1 MLAVTLA
8 AVGYT
13 GMAHAQ
19 ISDWE
24 YLNITIDLVEQERRP
39 HDVGSDLI
47 MLTLHVTNNGDGIV
61 HRDGAF
67 VSLRILEG
75 EDVLRYGNTYWS
87 SGPMAESCPKDI
99 RNINARLTKTWNACF
114 EIPQEMDPD
123 FLTIIYSDSDVGH
136 IVQFDAYQSPSCLD
150 TFYDVLCAPYALDGG
165 VAILDRCHFDEQT
178 EYWVCPEPADDH
190 TDANEGNGGEPTLG
204 GFDALGGS
212 FGIDVAEI
220 AGRTYAVVTSFI
232 DGGVQIM
239 DITNPR
245 EPTPVSSVFDD
256 TGGFDALG
264 GSTGIAIA
272 EISGR
277 TYVVVGGA
285 LDSGVQIIDITN
297 PREPVPASSIFDGTD
312 GFDALDKPLLLA
324 VTEELGR
331 TYVVVGGAPDGD
343 TQIIDITNP
352 REPVPALNV
361 FDRTDILLVSSVAP
375 VTEIAGRTYVI
386 ETYTHD
392 NGVQIRDITDPDER
406 ISVANVFDGM
416 DGFDALGRS
425 LGIDVAEISGRT
437 YAVVAGYG
445 DDGVQIMDITDPRN
459 PVPASSV
466 FDGMPCVQPSCTQS
480 RESVPTSNVV
490 DVDGFDALHGA
501 HAIAVAEISGR
512 TYAVVAGWHEDGGV
526 QIMDVTNPR
535 EPVPVSSVF
544 DGEEG
549 FDALGKPVYVDI
561 ANMSGR
567 TYALVASSDDDGI
580 QIMDITNPREPAPT
594 SSVFDNT
601 EWFDAE
607 DGFDAL
613 SGSTGIA
620 VVEIS
625 GRTYA
630 LVAGMHDDGVQ
641 IMDITNP
648 REPAPISSVFDDTDG
663 FDALGGAVDVAVMD
677 SGGRVYALV
686 AGMHDDGVQI
696 MDITNPREPV
706 PISSVF
712 DDTDGFD
719 ALNIP
724 ADVAVMVVD
733 GRTYAAVTGWGD
745 NGVQIMDV
753 TNPREPAPVS
763 SVFYEPDGFD
773 ALGGLEDITI
783 IDVRSRTFAL
793 VASWD
798 AEGVQIIDLTNP
810 REPAAT
816 SSVFD
821 GEGGFDALSGSSSI
835 AVAKVSGRTYALVAS
850 WEDDGV
856 QIIDVTNPGA
866 PAPVSSV
873 FASTGANIPSWNE
886 PAYTGG
892 IITIYAGTDDPV
904 YQGLRVWLQDNE
916 DTVIGADSVTGYL
929 TLLEHI
935 PVNFEACGT
944 ANAWYSNTG
953 AITMCYELA
962 DEYTSLFRES
972 EINTGYG
979 VANALH
985 WVFMH
990 ELGHAVI
997 DMYGL
1002 PIVGQEEDAADQFA
1016 TVMLLREGRDG
1027 ARALQAMAHVY
1038 DSGGGYTPS
1047 WDTHSLDSQRYYNMM
1062 CLLYGKHHDDDIGQS
1077 VEYRIPD
1084 SRAVRCPAEYTDAV
1098 RAWEALLADYIRGP

>member
-19 ISDWE
+19 TSDWE
-24 YLNITIDLVEQERRP
+24 YLDITIDLVEQERRP

-47 MLTLHVTNNGDGIV
+47 MLTLHVTNNGDSIV

-75 EDVLRYGNTYWS
+75 EDVLRYGKTYWS

-99 RNINARLTKTWNACF
+99 RNVNARLTKTWNACF
-114 EIPQEMDPD
+114 EIPQELDPG

-136 IVQFDAYQSPSCLD
+136 IVQFDAHQSPSCLD

-165 VAILDRCHFDEQT
+165 AAIPDRCHFDEQT

-204 GFDALGGS
+204 GFDALDGAA
-212 FGIDVAEI
+212 GIAVAEI

-232 DGGVQIM
+232 DDGVQIM

-245 EPTPVSSVFDD
+245 EPIPASSVFDGMD
-256 TGGFDALG
+256 GFDALY
-264 GSTGIAIA
+264 GSWSVDIA
-272 EISGR
+272 EIAGR
-277 TYVVVGGA
+277 TYAVVGSM
-285 LDSGVQIIDITN
+285 LDRGVQIIDITN
-297 PREPVPASSIFDGTD
+297 PREPAPASSVFDGTNM
-312 GFDALDKPLLLA
+312 FDTLDEPLFIA
-324 VTEELGR
+324 ATEALGR
-331 TYVVVGGAPDGD
+331 TYAVVGGGPDD
-343 TQIIDITNP
+343 DIQIIDITNP
-352 REPVPALNV
+352 REPAPASNV
-361 FDRTDILLVSSVAP
+361 SDQADILDALSSSV
-375 VTEIAGRTYVI
+375 VTVAEIAGRTYAVV
-386 ETYTHD
+386 TYVHD
-392 NGVQIRDITDPDER
+392 NGVQIRDISGE
-406 ISVANVFDGM
+406 SVPVADVFDGM
-416 DGFDALGRS
+416 DGFDALG
-425 LGIDVAEISGRT
+425 G
-437 YAVVAGYG
+437 
-445 DDGVQIMDITDPRN
+445 
-459 PVPASSV
+459 SV
-466 FDGMPCVQPSCTQS
+466 NS
-480 RESVPTSNVV
+480 
-490 DVDGFDALHGA
+490 
-501 HAIAVAEISGR
+501 AVAEISGR
-512 TYAVVAGWHEDGGV
+512 TYAVVTSIDDDGV
-526 QIMDVTNPR
+526 QIMDITDPLNPA
-535 EPVPVSSVF
+535 PVSSVF
-544 DGEEG
+544 DGQPCVPPSCTVSQEPIPTSNIMTSTDG
-549 FDALGKPVYVDI
+549 FDALYGANAI
-561 ANMSGR
+561 AVAEIAGR
-567 TYALVASSDDDGI
+567 TYAVVTGFHEDGGV

-594 SSVFDNT
+594 SSVFDDT
-601 EWFDAE
+601 

-613 SGSTGIA
+613 GEPRYVDI
-620 VVEIS
+620 VEIS

-630 LVAGMHDDGVQ
+630 VVSSYGDNGVQ

-648 REPAPISSVFDDTDG
+648 REPAPTSSVFDGMGGFDALGEPHGITTVEISGRTYAVVAGSYGVQIMDVTDPREPVPVSSVFYWEDGFDALVGAGDVAITDAGSRTYAVVTSWHESGGVQIMDITNPREPVPTSSVFDGMGG
-663 FDALGGAVDVAVMD
+663 FDALGGGNVAITDAGSRTYAV
-677 SGGRVYALV
+677 V
-686 AGMHDDGVQI
+686 AGWYDDGVQI

-706 PISSVF
+706 P
-712 DDTDGFD
+712 
-719 ALNIP
+719 
-724 ADVAVMVVD
+724 
-733 GRTYAAVTGWGD
+733 
-745 NGVQIMDV
+745 
-753 TNPREPAPVS
+753 
-763 SVFYEPDGFD
+763 
-773 ALGGLEDITI
+773 
-783 IDVRSRTFAL
+783 
-793 VASWD
+793 
-798 AEGVQIIDLTNP
+798 
-810 REPAAT
+810 T

-821 GEGGFDALSGSSSI
+821 GMDGFDALVGAEDVAIMNMGSRTYAVITGWQVGSGVQIMDITNLREPVPVSSVFDGVGGFDALNGPSGI
-835 AVAKVSGRTYALVAS
+835 AITEISGRTYALVAG
-850 WEDDGV
+850 WDDNGV
-856 QIIDVTNPGA
+856 QIIDVTNPRA

-873 FASTGANIPSWNE
+873 FASTGANTPSGNE
-886 PAYTGG
+886 PASTGG
-892 IITIYAGTDDPV
+892 IITTYEETDDPIH
-904 YQGLRVWLQDNE
+904 YGLKTWLEDNE

-962 DEYTSLFRES
+962 DEYTALFRES
-972 EINTGYG
+972 DIATGYG

-1062 CLLYGKHHDDDIGQS
+1062 CLLYGKHHNDDIGQS

-1084 SRAVRCPAEYTDAV
+1084 SRAVRCPAEYADAV